1 MVNKEIEE
9 DYQAEDD
16 ARMLLKYQEIMK
28 DKKRMEKAKAEL
40 KSKMEEIEST
50 MECCEE
56 VEEWDIL

>member
-56 VEEWDIL
+56 VEE